1 MEFDDKFQ
9 KILSRLKANDE
20 SLTEIDLGGNQIG
33 AAGAKEIAEA
43 LKTNTT
49 LTELYLEDNEI
60 HEAILESIDTLLE
73 RNERI
78 ATIKTSLLEGEKIVR
93 MEGGQ
98 ISIDGTTYDNNEN
111 EVELAIKSIAKDL
124 EPNARDTESEKSS
137 KDSIIDTLKS
147 SSESSN
153 IYLLVKIINSRDKS
167 VQNIFSDT
175 EQDIFIEEFVESDF
189 IKPINAFLLS
199 SKRLRQEYIEDVK
212 EDAKTNTQTESSQ
225 VCCSLPPDTV
235 KQVIFQLLPQRVQLM
250 YNRKKANDQ
259 KAPEVQEDEKKVPEA
274 KERKDIDEKEVAI
287 EKFIKILFKR
297 AAEPVKP
304 NPMVSSA
311 VAKGEEQGVGR

>member
-1 MEFDDKFQ
+1 MITLLEEAKAIA
-9 KILSRLKANDE
+9 KALKTN
-20 SLTEIDLGGNQIG
+20 STLTELDLGGNQI
-33 AAGAKEIAEA
+33 
-43 LKTNTT
+43 
-49 LTELYLEDNEI
+49 EDQT
-60 HEAILESIDTLLE
+60 ILESIDTLLE
-73 RNERI
+73 RNKRI

-147 SSESSN
+147 SSEFSRN

-175 EQDIFIEEFVESDF
+175 EKDIFIEEFVESDF

-212 EDAKTNTQTESSQ
+212 EDAKTNTQTKSSQ
-225 VCCSLPPDTV
+225 GFFSLPPDTV

-274 KERKDIDEKEVAI
+274 KERKDIDKKEVAI